1 MHGPILS
8 QVAPGV
14 TMIDTGLAGERAL
27 NAVYVFGGAQP
38 CLVEAAPEA
47 DGPAVLAGL
56 EQLGIGPNDLA
67 HIVVTHIHMDHA
79 GGTGALLE
87 RFPGARVWVHERGA
101 PHLANPTRL
110 VASTARTYGAARMH
124 ELFGG
129 MRACEPER
137 ITAVTDGDLIDLGD
151 HRLRVL
157 HTPGHAS
164 HHITLHD
171 EAGGAVCT
179 GEAIGSY
186 LPWATAFRP
195 ALPPPEVDV
204 ELALASIERIRA
216 VGPSAVLTSHF
227 GPAPDPDR
235 ACDVAA
241 ERVRTWAEEVRASL
255 MAVPDASTEAIASS
269 LRDLAGR
276 EFLDDAGRPL
286 DDELGRYD
294 ALGSIAMN
302 AAGLARYWRKR
313 WDAGTDGPS

>member
-1 MHGPILS
+1 MRAPILS

-14 TMIDTGLAGERAL
+14 TMIDTGMAGERAL

-47 DGPAVLAGL
+47 DGSAVLAGL

-67 HIVVTHIHMDHA
+67 HVVVTHIHMDHA
-79 GGTGALLE
+79 GGAGALLE
-87 RFPGARVWVHERGA
+87 RFPGTRVWVHERGA

-110 VASTARTYGAARMH
+110 VASTARTYGAGRMH

-164 HHITLHD
+164 HHIALHD

-195 ALPPPEVDV
+195 ALPAPEVDV

-227 GPAPDPDR
+227 GPAPHPDR
-235 ACDVAA
+235 ACEVAA
-241 ERVRTWAEEVRASL
+241 ERIRAWAEAVRTSLTAES
-255 MAVPDASTEAIASS
+255 DASTEAIASS

-286 DDELGRYD
+286 DAELDRYD

-313 WDAGTDGPS
+313 WEAETGGPS

>member
-1 MHGPILS
+1 MHVPILS

-14 TMIDTGLAGERAL
+14 TMIDTGMGGERAL

-47 DGPAVLAGL
+47 DGTAVLAGL
-56 EQLGIGPNDLA
+56 EQLDIGPNDLA
-67 HIVVTHIHMDHA
+67 HVVVTHIHMDHA
-79 GGTGALLE
+79 GGAGALLE

-110 VASTARTYGAARMH
+110 VASTARTYGAARMY

-137 ITAVTDGDLIDLGD
+137 ISAVVDGDLIDLGD

-157 HTPGHAS
+157 ETPGHAS
-164 HHITLHD
+164 HHIALHD

-204 ELALASIERIRA
+204 ELALASIERIRR
-216 VGPSAVLTSHF
+216 VGPSVVLTSHF
-227 GPAPDPDR
+227 GPAPQPDR
-235 ACDVAA
+235 ACEVAA
-241 ERVRTWAEEVRASL
+241 ERVRAWAEVVRRSL
-255 MAVPDASTEAIASS
+255 IAEPDASTEAIASS
-269 LRDLAGR
+269 LRDLAER
-276 EFLDDAGRPL
+276 EYFDDAGRPL
-286 DDELGRYD
+286 DDELERYD

-313 WDAGTDGPS
+313 WEAETGGSS

>member
-1 MHGPILS
+1 MHTPILS

-14 TMIDTGLAGERAL
+14 TMIDTGMAGERAL
-27 NAVYVFGGAQP
+27 NAVYVFGGAEP

-47 DGPAVLAGL
+47 DGAAVVAGL
-56 EQLGIGPNDLA
+56 DELGIGPNDLA
-67 HIVVTHIHMDHA
+67 HVVVTHIHMDHA
-79 GGTGALLE
+79 GGAGALLE
-87 RFPGARVWVHERGA
+87 RFPKATVWAHERGA
-101 PHLANPTRL
+101 PHLSDPTRL
-110 VASTARTYGAARMH
+110 VASTARTYGAARMLD
-124 ELFGG
+124 LFGG
-129 MRACEPER
+129 MRACEPRR
-137 ITAVTDGDLIDLGD
+137 IRGVTDGDLIDLGA

-164 HHITLHD
+164 HHIALHD

-179 GEAIGSY
+179 GEAMGSY

-204 ELALASIERIRA
+204 ELAIGSIERIRA

-227 GPAPDPDR
+227 GPAPSPDD
-235 ACDVAA
+235 ACEQAA
-241 ERVRTWAEEVRASL
+241 ERVRTWAETVRRALVAS
-255 MAVPDASTEAIASS
+255 PDASSEAIASS

-286 DDELGRYD
+286 ADELGRYD

-313 WDAGTDGPS
+313 WEAEMAEG

>member
-1 MHGPILS
+1 MHTPTLS

-14 TMIDTGLAGERAL
+14 TMIDTGMAGERAL

-47 DGPAVLAGL
+47 DGSAVLAGL

-79 GGTGALLE
+79 GGTGALLD

-137 ITAVTDGDLIDLGD
+137 ITAVTDGDLIDLGE

-164 HHITLHD
+164 HHIALHD

-204 ELALASIERIRA
+204 DLALASIERIRA

-227 GPAPDPDR
+227 GPAPQPDR
-235 ACDVAA
+235 ACEVAA
-241 ERVRTWAEEVRASL
+241 ERVRAWAETVRTSL
-255 MAVPDASTEAIASS
+255 MAESDASTAAIASS
-269 LRDLAGR
+269 LRDLAGQ

-286 DDELGRYD
+286 DDELDRYD

-313 WDAGTDGPS
+313 WEAETAGPS

>member
-1 MHGPILS
+1 MDTPILS
-8 QVAPGV
+8 QVAPDV
-14 TMIDTGLAGERAL
+14 TMIDTGMAGEREL
-27 NAVYVFGGAQP
+27 NAVYVVGGVEP

-47 DGPAVLAGL
+47 DGAAVAAGL
-56 EQLGIGPNDLA
+56 DQLGIGPNDLA
-67 HIVVTHIHMDHA
+67 HVVVTHIHMDHA
-79 GGTGALLE
+79 GGAGALLE
-87 RFPGARVWVHERGA
+87 RFPRATVWVHERGA

-110 VASTARTYGAARMH
+110 VASTARTYGAARMR

-129 MRACEPER
+129 MRACEPTR
-137 ITAVTDGDLIDLGD
+137 IKAVNDGDLIDLGD

-164 HHITLHD
+164 HHVALHD
-171 EAGGAVCT
+171 EVGGAVVT

-204 ELALASIERIRA
+204 ELAIGSIERIRD

-227 GPAPDPDR
+227 GPAPSPDE
-235 ACDVAA
+235 ACDLAT
-241 ERVRTWAEEVRASL
+241 ERVRTWAENVRAFL
-255 MAVPDASTEAIASS
+255 AAWPDAPTEAIASS
-269 LRDLAGR
+269 LRELAAR
-276 EFLDDAGRPL
+276 EFLADAGRPL
-286 DDELGRYD
+286 DDEHERYD

-313 WDAGTDGPS
+313 WEAEMAEG